1 MLCHLCQAFV
11 TPIPAAVQALMAAS
25 KRTLAF
31 AILVVLLSDA
41 SAFVPETPAAR
52 STTSA
57 RQSFDGIP
65 SLRWPAAVTY
75 ATPTSCRRT
84 SLRCSASATG
94 RSSVK
99 AAQLPTPTSETRPVE
114 KSNGVKQLQAWAEE
128 NSCSFSKTEILEIG
142 GVRGAYATQD
152 IEPGEVLVQVPA
164 HLFVTMDMGAKTE
177 AGAALIASNPSS
189 LGLQSNVVG
198 AAANARRMTLITLV
212 LLDELQKGE
221 ASFFRPY
228 LNVLPENSND
238 APAGWGKE
246 ARAGLRGSA
255 LLDDVEADCAMRSAE
270 YDAAVAAHPPLAD
283 VVSRSEFLRV
293 YGVAAT
299 RTYLLPRQRGGAT
312 YHSMV
317 PVADMLNHERT
328 RSEGAMARWRYAP
341 ERGAF
346 IIAAKESVPAGSQI
360 FISYGWRTNKH
371 SLLDFGFVHEH
382 IDLQHSGVYEGA
394 SVAPRF
400 ALSINDPL
408 LSAKVAVLAT
418 ESPASGPSHGSTSAS
433 PTLDSGLVAPLFEN
447 QDDLTGPWYA
457 DDLTRVLS
465 MARVAAAE
473 HQDWETILAQAC
485 QTAEGAADV
494 EAGELQADEA
504 APHALGVKGER
515 AALRMLLGRLQ
526 GHLEGYP
533 TTLEEDTA
541 LIHSEE
547 APARWSPERSALV
560 VVRGEKQILHAY
572 ADFAT
577 RALEFIEAGS
587 HAAALEAIA
596 DQPDYT
602 RAYCLE
608 TVSPLRGWG
617 QDGSAS

>member
-1 MLCHLCQAFV
+1 
-11 TPIPAAVQALMAAS
+11 
-25 KRTLAF
+25 
-31 AILVVLLSDA
+31 
-41 SAFVPETPAAR
+41 
-52 STTSA
+52 
-57 RQSFDGIP
+57 
-65 SLRWPAAVTY
+65 
-75 ATPTSCRRT
+75 
-84 SLRCSASATG
+84 
-94 RSSVK
+94 
-99 AAQLPTPTSETRPVE
+99 
-114 KSNGVKQLQAWAEE
+114 
-128 NSCSFSKTEILEIG
+128 
-142 GVRGAYATQD
+142 
-152 IEPGEVLVQVPA
+152 
-164 HLFVTMDMGAKTE
+164 MDMGAKTT
-177 AGAALIASNPSS
+177 AGAALIASNPAS
-189 LGLQSNVVG
+189 LGLQSDVVG

-238 APAGWGKE
+238 APAGWGNE
-246 ARAGLRGSA
+246 AREGLRGSA

-312 YHSMV
+312 YHLMV

-346 IIAAKESVPAGSQI
+346 IIAVKEYVPAGSQI

-382 IDLQHSGVYEGA
+382 VDLQHHGVYEGA

-400 ALSINDPL
+400 ALSTNDPL
-408 LSAKVAVLAT
+408 LSAK
-418 ESPASGPSHGSTSAS
+418 
-433 PTLDSGLVAPLFEN
+433 
-447 QDDLTGPWYA
+447 
-457 DDLTRVLS
+457 
-465 MARVAAAE
+465 
-473 HQDWETILAQAC
+473 HQDWETILAQAR

-526 GHLEGYP
+526 
-533 TTLEEDTA
+533 
-541 LIHSEE
+541 
-547 APARWSPERSALV
+547 
-560 VVRGEKQILHAY
+560 VRGEKQILHAY
-572 ADFAT
+572 ANFAT